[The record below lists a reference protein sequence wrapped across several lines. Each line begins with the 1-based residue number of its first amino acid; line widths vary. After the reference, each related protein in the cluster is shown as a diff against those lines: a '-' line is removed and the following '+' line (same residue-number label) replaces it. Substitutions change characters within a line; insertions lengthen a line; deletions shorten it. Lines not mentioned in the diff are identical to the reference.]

1 MNLNQKVID
10 DKFYGDSKDPST
22 FGSKRNLKKSL
33 ISRNIKDKEIENYLQ
48 HQHVHTLHKSVK
60 RHFGR
65 NSYILFSSFEMFEID
80 IMDIQN
86 LKAKNDNFRYILCCI
101 DAFSKKAY
109 MEPLKTKSGLD
120 VTKAFKRI
128 LDRSEK
134 LPKSVNSDRGKEF
147 LNKNFRNLLSGLN
160 IKQMN
165 PTTVSG
171 HKCAFIERFQRTA
184 QSLIYKAMTA
194 AKSQRWIDNLQNI
207 EDKYNNTY
215 HTTIKMSPNEVN
227 DSNTSQVYQNIKNKS
242 AQNRVPYYNY
252 DVNKNNNNYNDNIN
266 LHLNDFVRVAL
277 PHTTAFTK
285 SYTPNWSSEV
295 YQIYKVLQKNPF
307 FIYMIRDL
315 NGTELD
321 HRFYRQQLQKVQLP
335 LTIKTP
341 IKIKKTRGLGNSLQ
355 YLLDTL
361 PTNEDDIETP
371 PAKWFS
377 YKALKSF
384 KNDQQSID

>member
-1 MNLNQKVID
+1 MNLNEKVID
-10 DKFYGDSKDPST
+10 DKFYGAPEDPAT
-22 FGSKRNLKKSL
+22 FGSKRNLKNSL
-33 ISRNIKDKEIENYLQ
+33 ISNNIKDKEIENYLQ
-48 HQHVHTLHKSVK
+48 HQYVHTLHKSVQ

-65 NSYILFSSFEMFEID
+65 NSYIVFSSFEMFEID

-86 LKAKNDNFRYILCCI
+86 LKEKNDNFRYILCCI
-101 DAFSKKAY
+101 DVFSKKAY
-109 MEPLKTKSGLD
+109 MEPIKTKGGLD
-120 VTKAFKRI
+120 VSKAFKRI
-128 LDRSEK
+128 LDRAEK

-147 LNKNFRNLLSGLN
+147 LNKNFRILLSNLN

-227 DSNTSQVYQNIKNKS
+227 DSNTAQVYQNIKNKS
-242 AQNRVPYYNY
+242 AKNRVPYYNY
-252 DVNKNNNNYNDNIN
+252 DVNKNSIKNNNIK

-277 PHTTAFTK
+277 PNKSAFSK
-285 SYTPNWSSEV
+285 SYTPNWSPEV
-295 YQIYKVLQKNPF
+295 YQIYKILQKTPF
-307 FIYMIRDL
+307 YIYMIRDL
-315 NGTELD
+315 TGTELD

-335 LTIKTP
+335 VTIKIP
-341 IKIKKTRGLGNSLQ
+341 IKIKKTRGIGNSLQ

-361 PTNEDDIETP
+361 PINEGNTETS

-384 KNDQQSID
+384 KNDQQPID